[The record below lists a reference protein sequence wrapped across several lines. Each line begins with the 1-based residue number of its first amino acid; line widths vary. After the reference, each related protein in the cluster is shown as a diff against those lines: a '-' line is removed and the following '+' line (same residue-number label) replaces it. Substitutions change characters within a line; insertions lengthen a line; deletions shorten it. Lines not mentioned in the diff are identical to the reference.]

1 MKKFGVWIVVMIGIL
16 SAGVIGY
23 TYTTNPYS
31 YFHANYDDAYE
42 LTGYWRL
49 VKPMWL
55 KEKPYNT
62 FVIGSSRSQSG
73 FNPDTYDKL
82 SDNSLTYNMALP
94 GMGYYEVL
102 ETADYITET
111 VDMDSPKTFIVAMDA
126 YLMPMNKAKARN
138 EQVSWTPKRYNAFG
152 KIEYSIDFWAKIL
165 FSRAAI
171 EDGYAKVNSTKKPQ
185 LKWQKN
191 GFSRVGFNKFRG
203 DKVVRDLKKWRKR
216 KRFIL
221 GDQKVY
227 YFRQTMEVLD
237 QPNVTVY
244 FIHLPFHNFVQ
255 GIFEELSPGYQT
267 RAKTKLVQAYLD
279 YKPQH
284 ATYEMYD
291 YFTCNE
297 YNSEQLNSDTKSQ
310 YFRDL
315 SHMRAIYG
323 DQILEEILSD
333 GPYQSNL
340 GVKIETMERYKS
352 FLKKDKSLL
361 DRWISQ
367 HTAYYEASDDSEMQA
382 EDASELD
389 DESDGGDDDL
399 EFLEE

>member
-1 MKKFGVWIVVMIGIL
+1 MSAIL

-23 TYTTNPYS
+23 TYSTNPYS

-49 VKPMWL
+49 VKPKWL
-55 KEKPYNT
+55 KEKGYNT

-73 FNPDTYDKL
+73 FNPDTYDEL
-82 SDNSLTYNMALP
+82 NDNSLTYNMALP

-102 ETADYITET
+102 ETAEYITKS
-111 VDMDSPKTFIVAMDA
+111 VDMDGPMTFIVAMDA

-138 EQVSWTPKRYNAFG
+138 EQVSWTPKRYDVFG
-152 KIEYSIDFWAKIL
+152 KIEYNIEFWAKLL

-171 EDGYAKVNSTKKPQ
+171 EDGHAKSTSTKKPQ

-221 GDQKVY
+221 GDQKVD
-227 YFRQTMEVLD
+227 YFRQTMEMLD
-237 QPNVTVY
+237 RPNVTVH
-244 FIHLPFHNFVQ
+244 FVHLPFHNFVQ

-267 RAKTKLVQAYLD
+267 RAKTKLVQQFVD
-279 YKPQH
+279 YTPQH
-284 ATYEMYD
+284 ATFEMYD

-297 YNSEQLNSDTKSQ
+297 YNSEEIPADTRSE

-323 DQILEEILSD
+323 DQIMKEIFSD
-333 GPYQSNL
+333 GPYRSDL
-340 GVKIETMERYKS
+340 GVKIETMEAYKAY
-352 FLKKDKSLL
+352 LKKDKVCLG
-361 DRWISQ
+361 RWISE
-367 HTAYYEASDDSEMQA
+367 HKAYYEATDDSDIEGA
-382 EDASELD
+382 VDIADEEED
-389 DESDGGDDDL
+389 DELGLD
-399 EFLEE
+399 F